1 MYIWAVISQ
10 CQLPAFLNQF
20 ELVCGPISSQT
31 SQEEIESTK
40 AKEQLKSS
48 CLLMYI
54 LWTKDAKEKKRQNSD
69 HVSEMMSRIRAI
81 YKTTI

>member
-1 MYIWAVISQ
+1 MGHLDRATYTIQ
-10 CQLPAFLNQF
+10 
-20 ELVCGPISSQT
+20 PISSQP
-31 SQEEIESTK
+31 SEEEIECTK
-40 AKEQLKSS
+40 SKEKSY